1 MTESTREST
10 RDRLVSAAYDLFDER
25 GYDATTVEA
34 VAERAG
40 VGRTTFFR
48 AFRSKDDVVLP
59 DHAAVLARVAAR
71 LDAVAATAPPAAVA
85 TGVVEAAHL
94 VLAHYLA
101 EGDRARARYRLT
113 RTVPALR
120 QREVAGLQAYQRLFR
135 EFFRGR
141 VGDGEAGEVRAEVLA
156 AGVVTAH
163 NHVLRRWLRTEE
175 VGSSETTA
183 ALDRALAD
191 VLRLFAP
198 APGGGAR
205 VVVLEADGDVDDV
218 VREVRAALEP

>member
-1 MTESTREST
+1 VTESTARETT
-10 RDRLVSAAYDLFDER
+10 RERLVAAAYDLFDER
-25 GYDATTVEA
+25 GYDATTVDA

-59 DHAAVLARVAAR
+59 DHDAVLARVAAR
-71 LDAVAATAPPAAVA
+71 LDAVPAAAGPAAVA
-85 TGVVEAAHL
+85 TAVSEAAHL
-94 VLAHYLA
+94 VLDHYLT

-113 RTVPALR
+113 RTVPSLR
-120 QREVAGLQAYQRLFR
+120 QREVAGLQAYQQVFR
-135 EFFRGR
+135 EFFRDR
-141 VGDGEAGEVRAEVLA
+141 VGDGEAGAVRAEVLA

-163 NHVLRRWLRTEE
+163 NHVLRRWLRGEPGDP
-175 VGSSETTA
+175 VA

-198 APGGGAR
+198 PGASRTR
-205 VVVLEADGDVDDV
+205 VVVLESDGGLDDV
-218 VREVRAALEP
+218 VRSVRTALEP